1 VDRAPIRVLVVD
13 DSAIVRKVL
22 AGIVSAEPDMQVV
35 GSAPDPY
42 VARDKILALKP
53 DVLTLDI
60 EMPRMDGLTFLDRIM
75 RFHPMP
81 VIVISSLSAPSARIG
96 IEALHRGAV
105 DVLAKPGGPYSVED
119 LRADLPARIRA
130 AARARLRTADKT
142 PEAKPSSTHASRSS
156 VIAIGA
162 STGGTQ
168 AIETV
173 LQRLPRDMPPI
184 VIAQHI
190 PPNFSAA
197 FAARLDKVCAITVRE
212 AGESETLTP
221 GLVLVAPGGKH
232 LVVERAG
239 TDTAGRPRWR
249 TRLDQG
255 PKVHYQRPS
264 VDVLFHS
271 LRMAAGGEA
280 VAALLTGMGEDGADG
295 LHALRG
301 AGAFTVAQDEASCV
315 VFGMPKAAIERDAAC
330 RVAPL
335 TSIASLLYERT
346 RVAQRTDASSRA
358 LSENG

>member
-1 VDRAPIRVLVVD
+1 VLVVD

-22 AGIVSAEPDMQVV
+22 TGIVSAEKDMEVV

-42 VARDKILALKP
+42 VARDKILSLKP
-53 DVLTLDI
+53 DVMTLDI

-81 VIVISSLSAPSARIG
+81 VIVISSLSVPSARIG

-119 LRADLPARIRA
+119 LRSDLPGRIRA
-130 AARARLRTADKT
+130 AARARIRPQESE
-142 PEAKPSSTHASRSS
+142 PEAKPQTGRESRAS
-156 VIAIGA
+156 VVAIGA

-173 LQRLPRDMPPI
+173 LRRLPRDMPPI

-197 FAARLDKVCAITVRE
+197 FAARLDKICALTVRE
-212 AGESETLTP
+212 AGETEILEP

-239 TDTAGRPRWR
+239 KDAAGRPRWR
-249 TRLDQG
+249 ARLDQG

-264 VDVLFHS
+264 ADVLFHS
-271 LRMAAGGEA
+271 VREAAGGDA
-280 VAALLTGMGEDGADG
+280 VAALLTGMGEDGAEG
-295 LHALRG
+295 LLALRS
-301 AGAFTVAQDEASCV
+301 AGAFTVAQDEASSV
-315 VFGMPKAAIERDAAC
+315 VFGMPKAAIERKAAC
-330 RVAPL
+330 RIAPL
-335 TSIASLLYERT
+335 GSIASLLYERT
-346 RVAQRTDASSRA
+346 RVSQRTAASPRA